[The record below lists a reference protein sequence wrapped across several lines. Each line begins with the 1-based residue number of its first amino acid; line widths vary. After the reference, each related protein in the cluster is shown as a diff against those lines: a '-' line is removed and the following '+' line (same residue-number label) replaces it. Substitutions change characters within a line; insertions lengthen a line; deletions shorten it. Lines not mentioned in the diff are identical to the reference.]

1 MKDIIGDN
9 KKFQNAMKRVEEL
22 KLLAK
27 RISEDPEVEVLKDV
41 RKATQDL
48 VQMANKSARKVSAI
62 SQELKTRWQEI
73 NEIKE
78 FSKFGKLV
86 GNVKKIAWQKTP
98 YGAAQVLDDV
108 AYPMVKQIL
117 ETSKQLIV

>member
-62 SQELKTRWQEI
+62 SQELKARRQ
-73 NEIKE
+73 EIKE

-86 GNVKKIAWQKTP
+86 GNVKKIAWQKSS
-98 YGAAQVLDDV
+98 YKAA
-108 AYPMVKQIL
+108 
-117 ETSKQLIV
+117 